1 MSDNCK
7 VCHKS
12 GLPILFVRP
21 SAVAHNPELA
31 PDADNAKALQTHAPS
46 VQELKLPALKYSK
59 YVLRALRT
67 TVIAQEGNSRGGYL
81 YIYHEVPSTDLQKIK
96 TNWEIFRV
104 ERGGALIP
112 KSSEQYAKKTEA
124 WVCSIGADHPHDV
137 RMYCVPN
144 PLEAKGIWV
153 AYSANEW
160 SAAQLADIANKKQQH
175 MQRIDIAAAVGGSL
189 PPNAFKADTAL
200 LEQHI
205 AEFKLENFNH
215 GRKAPIFEF
224 ASAAGKA
231 SKQVEVMAGRADK
244 SPKTKGKAFVFVV
257 SDPAGLTAELGDIAL
272 ARHTQ
277 GIEYAQ
283 SQAQPMNAVQAI
295 AFIKKNVYDSA
306 LADITKVQPLTAD
319 SLLLADE
326 RLPLAQRQLI
336 EPLSF
341 PDGKALPAVP
351 EYPKWVR
358 MGVMR
363 YENFSAFKQTAAQ
376 GKSSNQGEEALGFYP
391 HSARWYPMRN
401 HPSDGMVIGLAEEVA
416 AIQSVQQ
423 SGKINSLHDRE
434 AMKKYVAS
442 YKAELQKIEASVANY
457 DSDRALLLE
466 SPLLKDYFA
475 RHFDPKD
482 PNDPKSAQRPGLIY
496 MNEVFTV
503 VVGTGTPTVG
513 SNKAIEFLLQ
523 AKLDSPDGWLLKA
536 MIGNQDDVYGVVT
549 GILGN
554 EANQVLSA
562 EARMDKAYDALRGV
576 LTDDVTGGLLK
587 AKYSWLGPAG
597 SALSAGLGSFVVGAA
612 WGGMAVGLAV
622 APSAALA
629 GTGAQAIAQALQK
642 PAAKCATK
650 LAAFYAMY
658 APIMAAAGESLVQKF
673 TPPPKPVVV
682 RAELSLQDAMRVL
695 GTHEAQGKLGENTRK
710 WLEELDKIPAAKQP
724 NTVALEFLSTDKAV
738 KDAAAAS
745 NSAASA
751 TTAVNSMAD
760 GARNVRIASGGAA
773 VLVSADSLG
782 KMYQA
787 AHRWDPAI
795 AAARSALSKGGH
807 IPKSAFV
814 TLGDQ
819 GGQLSVF
826 SAFLQYRLLLKG
838 NEKMDKLQALAKTP
852 GLTDIQKE
860 AVQAASTQTQLG
872 LYDNKLG
879 ITAGF
884 SEALGVGGRILRV
897 GGASAGWL
905 QAGGSGFAAIAGGAA
920 SFMSA
925 AQNFH
930 KAASKKDDGDY
941 GVAAGYTVTG
951 VLYSAAGTTGIVTG
965 VRILGAFILRGEVL
979 EIGFTRAASGAASR
993 FAILRFC
1000 KGLSVTGWGLVF
1012 TLAAVAVEGG
1022 VAYFDRTALEK
1033 WVEQCYFGRH
1043 AAWRDIKGQS
1053 KDECAK
1059 QEYEAFE
1066 LALKKAQAD
1075 AMAN

>member
-1 MSDNCK
+1 MSENCK

-21 SAVAHNPELA
+21 SAVAHNAELV
-31 PDADNAKALQTHAPS
+31 PDAANAKALQTHAPS
-46 VQELKLPALKYSK
+46 VQELKLPALQYSK
-59 YVLRALRT
+59 YVLRTLRT
-67 TVIAQEGNSRGGYL
+67 TVIAQEGSSRGGYL
-81 YIYHEVPSTDLQKIK
+81 YVYHEVIPEKLK

-104 ERGGALIP
+104 ERSGALIP
-112 KSSEQYAKKTEA
+112 KSSEQYSQKTVA
-124 WVCSIGADHPHDV
+124 WTCSIGADHPHDV

-160 SAAQLADIANKKQQH
+160 SPAQLADISNKKQQH
-175 MQRIDIAAAVGGSL
+175 MQRIDIAAAIGGSL
-189 PPNAFKADTAL
+189 PANAFKAEAAL

-205 AEFKLENFNH
+205 AEFKLEHFSH
-215 GRKAPIFEF
+215 GRKAPVFEF
-224 ASAAGKA
+224 SSSAGKA
-231 SKQVEVMAGRADK
+231 SNQEQVMARHAEK
-244 SPKTKGKAFVFVV
+244 SPKTKDRSFVFVV

-272 ARHTQ
+272 ARHLK

-283 SQAQPMNAVQAI
+283 SQAQAMNAVQAI
-295 AFIKKNVYDSA
+295 TFIKKNVYDSA
-306 LADITKVQPLTAD
+306 LADLTKVQPLTAD

-326 RLPLAQRQLI
+326 RLPLDKRQLI

-341 PDGKALPAVP
+341 PEKMALPTLS

-363 YENFSAFKQTAAQ
+363 YENFITGKQTAAQ
-376 GKSSNQGEEALGFYP
+376 GQSSKQGEMAQGDLP
-391 HSARWYPMRN
+391 PSARWYPMRSR
-401 HPSDGMVIGLAEEVA
+401 PSDGMVIGLAAEVA

-423 SGKINSLHDRE
+423 SGKINRLHDR
-434 AMKKYVAS
+434 AGMKKYVAD
-442 YKAELQKIEASVANY
+442 YKIELQKIENSVANY
-457 DSDRALLLE
+457 DSDRALLLK
-466 SPLLKDYFA
+466 SPLLQDYFA
-475 RHFDPKD
+475 HHFDPKD
-482 PNDPKSAQRPGLIY
+482 PNDPKSARRPGVIY
-496 MNEVFTV
+496 MNEVFAV
-503 VVGTGTPTVG
+503 VTGAGIPTEG
-513 SNKAIEFLLQ
+513 SKKTIEELLQ
-523 AKLDSPDGWLLKA
+523 GKLDSPEGWLLKGL
-536 MIGNQDDVYGVVT
+536 IGNQSEVYSVVT

-597 SALSAGLGSFVVGAA
+597 SALSAGLGTFVVGAA
-612 WGGMAVGLAV
+612 WGGMAAGLVA
-622 APSAALA
+622 APSAAMA
-629 GTGAQAIAQALQK
+629 GAGAQAIAQAMLK
-642 PAAKCATK
+642 PAAKCATA
-650 LAAFYAMY
+650 LSTLYAAY
-658 APIMAAAGESLVQKF
+658 APFLAAAGKSLVQKF

-724 NTVALEFLSTDKAV
+724 ATVALEFLSTDKAV

-745 NSAASA
+745 TSAASA
-751 TTAVNSMAD
+751 TTAVNTMAD
-760 GARNVRIASGGAA
+760 TARHVRIASGGAT
-773 VLVSADSLG
+773 VVVSADSLG

-795 AAARSALSKGGH
+795 AKARSLLDKAGH
-807 IPKSAFV
+807 LPKSAFV
-814 TLGDQ
+814 TLGNQ

-826 SAFLQYRLLLKG
+826 SAFLQYRLMLKG
-838 NEKMDKLQALAKTP
+838 NEKMDKLQVLAKTP

-860 AVQAASTQTQLG
+860 ALQAAITQTQLG
-872 LYDNKLG
+872 LYDNRLG

-884 SEALGVGGRILRV
+884 TEALGVGGRILRV

-905 QAGGSGFAAIAGGAA
+905 QASGSGVAALAGGAA

-930 KAASKKDDGDY
+930 KASSKKDDGD
-941 GVAAGYTVTG
+941 VAVGRGYDAAAILYTVSG
-951 VLYSAAGTTGIVTG
+951 GAGIVTG

-979 EIGFTRAASGAASR
+979 EIGLTRAASGAASR

-1033 WVEQCYFGRH
+1033 WVEQCYFGTG
-1043 AAWRDIKGQS
+1043 AVWRDVKGQS